1 MPQVRSMSFRWQLS
15 VLGRRIAHR
24 ILRLA
29 TRGVFTVLF
38 PWFGLVTGTLSV
50 AGLVKRILD
59 RMTRRLFSSIVS
71 RLTRAL
77 WCGIPVR
84 TGALRRSIRVGVR

>member
-1 MPQVRSMSFRWQLS
+1 MPRVWSMSFRWPLS
-15 VLGRRIAHR
+15 VLGRRIAHW

-38 PWFGLVTGTLSV
+38 PWFGLVTDALSV

-59 RMTRRLFSSIVS
+59 RMTRRLVSIIV
-71 RLTRAL
+71 TRRI
-77 WCGIPVR
+77 WRDVPVR
-84 TGALRRSIRVGVR
+84 AGALRRSIRVA